1 MAKFIFHPLTLSIL
15 LAHFSTSQAFA
26 TEVAEPSDDI
36 TQLSTITLTAEKQD
50 ERHTSSQAI
59 TQFNHDLLE
68 VPFTK
73 SHVSNEDIQNH
84 NVQRISDAL
93 SLVNGVVYQ
102 DSYGGGFWDNYSFR
116 GFSTDPN
123 MGTIYMRNGLSSVS
137 GIHTPRDMVN
147 IQAIDFL
154 KGPMAAMYGQGA
166 IGGIMNITTK
176 QPEWQS
182 KGGLSLSGSTLEEYR
197 AAVDTTGAVN
207 QDVAYRLGL
216 AYENNQSFRDQV
228 DSEHYYIAPQL
239 AWKISEQTQVNLDT
253 EFAQVKGVFD
263 RGIPMVNGQ
272 LTLNKKTFLGEPS
285 DGDITIKDQMYQL
298 RLNHAFNDDWN
309 NTTAITYNHGERA
322 GTSTE
327 ISSIAADGRTANR
340 FRRARQFETE
350 TSNFQSIL
358 RGKFNTGS
366 IRHELVTNVEAA
378 HYTIDQ
384 LQRRNAAGTSS
395 PIDIY
400 QPIYGQNILALTRT
414 TKNTKETQDMLGFN
428 LQDQI
433 FLNDQWN
440 ILLGG
445 RYNRLE
451 QQIDDHRTG
460 KSANQAFSPFTPRAG
475 INYQPTEKLSFYGN
489 WGKAFELNTGLNKDN
504 ELYEPEKT
512 ESWEVGAKYQFFAKS
527 WLGLTYFD
535 MQKQHLLTEG
545 ITDSYVDS
553 GRVQSH
559 GLEFELQHQLT
570 EQLRLNANYT
580 FTDASV
586 VESEVE
592 AKGARLKN
600 IPKHTANVSADY
612 QFNLAGHN
620 SGLIANLN
628 YYGKRSANYIDNGTN
643 LPDFT
648 VVNVGVYMQLR
659 PDLRAQLNIENLF
672 DQDYYVS
679 SYTNN
684 WVQSGEP
691 LKATL
696 TFNWT
701 F

>member
-1 MAKFIFHPLTLSIL
+1 MAKFVFHPLTLGIL
-15 LAHFSTSQAFA
+15 LAQFSMGTASAA
-26 TEVAEPSDDI
+26 ETTENNTA
-36 TQLSTITLTAEKQD
+36 QLATITLTAEKQD

-84 NVQRISDAL
+84 NVQRVSDAL

-137 GIHTPRDMVN
+137 GIHTPRDMIN

-176 QPEWQS
+176 QPEWQNKNS
-182 KGGLSLSGSTLEEYR
+182 LNLSGSTLEEYR
-197 AAVDTTGAVN
+197 AAVDTTGAIN

-216 AYENNQSFRDQV
+216 AYENNQSFRNQV

-239 AWKISEQTQVNLDT
+239 AWKLSEQTQLNLDT
-253 EFAQVKGVFD
+253 EFAESQGVFD

-272 LTLNKKTFLGEPS
+272 FTLNKKTFLGEPS
-285 DGDITIKDQMYQL
+285 DGDIEIKDQMYQL
-298 RLNHAFNDDWN
+298 RLNHEFNDNWN
-309 NTTAITYNHGERA
+309 NTTAITYSHGERA

-327 ISSIAADGRTANR
+327 ISSIAPDGKTANR
-340 FRRARQFETE
+340 FRRSRQFETD
-350 TSNFQSIL
+350 TSDFQSIL
-358 RGKFNTGS
+358 RGKFDTGS
-366 IRHELVTNVEAA
+366 IRHEIVTNLEAS

-384 LQRRNAAGTSS
+384 LQRRSAAGTSS
-395 PIDIY
+395 QIDIY
-400 QPIYGQNILALTRT
+400 NPVYGQNILPLTRI
-414 TKNTKETQDMLGFN
+414 TKDSKETQDILGFN

-433 FLNDQWN
+433 FLNNQWN
-440 ILLGG
+440 VLIGS
-445 RYNRLE
+445 RFNRLE
-451 QQIDDHRTG
+451 QQIEDHRTG
-460 KSANQAFSPFTPRAG
+460 NSSEQAFTPFTPRAG
-475 INYQPTEKLSFYGN
+475 INYQPTEKLSFYSN

-504 ELYEPEKT
+504 ELYDPEKT
-512 ESWEVGAKYQFFAKS
+512 ESWEVGGKYQFLAKS

-535 MQKQHLLTEG
+535 LDKQHLLTEG
-545 ITDSYVDS
+545 ISDSYVDS

-559 GLEFELQHQLT
+559 GLEFELQHQFT
-570 EQLRLNANYT
+570 DHLRVNANYT
-580 FTDASV
+580 YTDASI

-600 IPKHTANVSADY
+600 IPKHTANLSADY
-612 QFNLAGHN
+612 QFSLVGHEA
-620 SGLIANLN
+620 GLIGNVN
-628 YYGKRSANYIDNGTN
+628 YYGKRSANYIDNGTS
-643 LPDFT
+643 LPEFT
-648 VVNVGVYMQLR
+648 VVNLGGYVQVH
-659 PDLRAQLNIENLF
+659 PDLRVQLNIENLF
-672 DQDYYVS
+672 DRDYYVS

-684 WVQSGEP
+684 WVQPGEP
-691 LKATL
+691 LKATA
-696 TFNWT
+696 TIHWAF
-701 F
+701 

>member
-15 LAHFSTSQAFA
+15 LAQFSMGTVSA
-26 TEVAEPSDDI
+26 AETNENNT
-36 TQLSTITLTAEKQD
+36 TQLATITLTAEKQD

-59 TQFNHDLLE
+59 TQFNHNLLE

-84 NVQRISDAL
+84 HVQRVSDAL

-176 QPEWQS
+176 QPEWQNKNS
-182 KGGLSLSGSTLEEYR
+182 LSLSGSSLEEYR
-197 AAVDTTGAVN
+197 AALDTTGAIN
-207 QDVAYRLGL
+207 QDMAYRLGL
-216 AYENNQSFRDQV
+216 AYENNQSFRDYV

-239 AWKISEQTQVNLDT
+239 AWKLSEQTQLNLDT
-253 EFAQVKGVFD
+253 EFAQSKGVFD

-272 LTLNKKTFLGEPS
+272 FTVNKKTFLGEPS
-285 DGDITIKDQMYQL
+285 DGDIDIKDQMYQL
-298 RLNHAFNDDWN
+298 RLNHEFNDNWN
-309 NTTAITYNHGERA
+309 NTTAITYSHGERG

-327 ISSIAADGRTANR
+327 ISSIAADGQTANR
-340 FRRARQFETE
+340 FRRSRQFETD
-350 TSNFQSIL
+350 TTNFQSIL
-358 RGKFNTGS
+358 RGKFDTGV
-366 IRHELVTNVEAA
+366 IRHELVSNLEAG

-384 LQRRNAAGTSS
+384 IQRRSAAGTFSQ
-395 PIDIY
+395 IDIY
-400 QPIYGQNILALTRT
+400 HPVYGQNTLPLTRI
-414 TKNTKETQDMLGFN
+414 TKDTKETQDMLGVN
-428 LQDQI
+428 IQDQI

-440 ILLGG
+440 VLIGG
-445 RYNRLE
+445 RFNRLE

-460 KSANQAFSPFTPRAG
+460 NSSEQAFTPFTPRAG
-475 INYQPTEKLSFYGN
+475 INYQPTEKLSFYTN

-504 ELYEPEKT
+504 ELYDPEKT
-512 ESWEVGAKYQFFAKS
+512 ESWEVGGKYQFLEKS

-535 MQKQHLLTEG
+535 MDKQHLLTEG
-545 ITDSYVDS
+545 ISDSYVDS

-559 GLEFELQHQLT
+559 GLEFELQHQFT
-570 EQLRLNANYT
+570 DHLRVNANYT
-580 FTDASV
+580 YTDASI

-600 IPKHTANVSADY
+600 IPKHTANLSADY
-612 QFNLAGHN
+612 QFNLVGHAA
-620 SGLIANLN
+620 GLIGNLN
-628 YYGKRSANYIDNGTN
+628 YYGKRSANYIDNGSS
-643 LPDFT
+643 LPEFT
-648 VVNVGVYMQLR
+648 VVNLGGYVQVR
-659 PDLRAQLNIENLF
+659 PDVRVQLNIENLF
-672 DQDYYVS
+672 DRDYYVA

-684 WVQSGEP
+684 WVQPGEP
-691 LKATL
+691 LKATA
-696 TFNWT
+696 TIQWT